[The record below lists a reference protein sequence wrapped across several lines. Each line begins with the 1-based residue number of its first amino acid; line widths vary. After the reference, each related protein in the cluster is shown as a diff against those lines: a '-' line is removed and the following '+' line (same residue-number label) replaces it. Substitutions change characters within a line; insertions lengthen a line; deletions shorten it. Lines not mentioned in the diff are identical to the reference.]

1 MILSKPINNAI
12 KVKVNTIL
20 KAAKRRADQYFDE
33 NIKSRIKGLDD
44 YHSLV
49 ILDKEYEVIKK
60 DIQKSKYIFYIEYA
74 SSPDWLISQ
83 YASRTF
89 LLNLDES
96 AILEEAVFIDKCRD
110 NLYKAIDKIR
120 KEIPLYTYDDF
131 INGKI
136 CKFFQTFKYYR
147 NTTEEDY
154 YKIVKWQSDNVIKII
169 SYECNMLIN
178 NIQLHSKSLNNSLEF
193 VISEKKMFDELLEC
207 DNNNQIDLKN
217 ALSRLFVFKNFDF
230 KIYDDNLLLENLLIY
245 KNQEFHW
252 NKTDYNTIK
261 PIVDFLD
268 LNPINIFSN
277 EFLIFHTLDKIN
289 NWFDD
294 VINGINISEMYQFT
308 NYQLELDRV
317 QQEAKIEVENHY
329 NLMFDYVND
338 KSKNEEEIKAYLR
351 ESFETV
357 RNRYNNIEDKNIM
370 HLLIDDKKQ
379 VLLSFFTINTFF
391 ANDLHRISKNLKENI
406 VVNEIAWDIA
416 VTYNEKF
423 NTKSLFDK
431 KDYGV
436 TEVTL
441 MLNKMILNNKLYKK
455 AKKYQ
460 TRFFSEFQKY
470 SLPMDI
476 HFRNIQEGF
485 KSVFSLALNYLQEI
499 LDDAEPSNKIVY
511 LQSRIK
517 EIKQREINLR
527 QYEDDF
533 EYNPED
539 YKYSNLFKQF
549 LEVESDF
556 IKETLVINNFTILQ
570 TIQPKFIAAKKEE
583 LEDVIDNIK
592 YNYIIKMLED
602 LSMSKNG
609 KSILSERRKGA
620 IRGIVESLKENNILP
635 SISLDKLCK
644 LIAAKIQLELNSKL
658 DYSTT
663 SNEYYKK
670 ANEYIKLNPLH

>member
-1 MILSKPINNAI
+1 MILSKPINNVF

-33 NIKSRIKGLDD
+33 NITSKIKGLDN

-49 ILDKEYEVIKK
+49 ILDREYETIKK
-60 DIQKSKYIFYIEYA
+60 DIQKSEHIFYIEYA

-89 LLNLDES
+89 LLNVDES
-96 AILEEAVFIDKCRD
+96 VILEESVFIDKYRN
-110 NLYKAIDKIR
+110 NLYKAIEKIR

-147 NTTEEDY
+147 QTSEKNY

-178 NIQLHSKSLNNSLEF
+178 NIQLHSKSINNPLEF
-193 VISEKKMFDELLEC
+193 IISEKKLFDELLEC

-217 ALSRLFVFKNFDF
+217 ILSKFYIFKNFDF
-230 KIYDDNLLLENLLIY
+230 KLYEENLLLENFLIY

-268 LNPINIFSN
+268 LKPINIFSN
-277 EFLIFHTLDKIN
+277 EFLIFNTLDKIN
-289 NWFDD
+289 NWYDD
-294 VINGINISEMYQFT
+294 VIKGKSISEGYKFID
-308 NYQLELDRV
+308 YQLELDKA
-317 QQEAKIEVENHY
+317 QQEAKIEVDNHY

-338 KSKNEEEIKAYLR
+338 KSKKEEEIKAYLR
-351 ESFETV
+351 ELFETV
-357 RNRYNNIEDKNIM
+357 RSRFNKIEDTNIM
-370 HLLIDDKKQ
+370 HLLIEDKKHF
-379 VLLSFFTINTFF
+379 LLSFFTINTFF
-391 ANDLHRISKNLKENI
+391 ANDIHQITKNLKENI
-406 VVNEIAWDIA
+406 VVNEMAWDIA
-416 VTYNEKF
+416 VTYDEIFK
-423 NTKSLFDK
+423 TKSLFDK

-436 TEVTL
+436 TEVSV
-441 MLNKMILNNKLYKK
+441 MLNKMILNKKLYKK

-460 TRFFSEFQKY
+460 MRFFTDFEKY
-470 SLPMDI
+470 SLPMDM

-485 KSVFSLALNYLQEI
+485 KSVFSLALDYLQEI

-527 QYEDDF
+527 QYEVDY

-556 IKETLVINNFTILQ
+556 IKETLVINNFTIPQ
-570 TIQPKFIAAKKEE
+570 TIQPKLIAAKKEE
-583 LEDVIDNIK
+583 LEDIVDKIK
-592 YNYIIKMLED
+592 YNYILKMLED
-602 LSMSKNG
+602 LSIINNG

-635 SISLDKLCK
+635 NINLDKLCK

-658 DYSTT
+658 DFSTT

>member
-1 MILSKPINNAI
+1 MILSKPINNVF

-33 NIKSRIKGLDD
+33 NIKSKIKGLDN

-49 ILDKEYEVIKK
+49 ILDKEYETIKK
-60 DIQKSKYIFYIEYA
+60 DIQKSDYIFYIEYA

-89 LLNLDES
+89 LLNVDES
-96 AILEEAVFIDKCRD
+96 AILEDAVFIEKYRD
-110 NLYKAIDKIR
+110 NLYKAIAKIR
-120 KEIPLYTYDDF
+120 KEIPLYTFDDF
-131 INGKI
+131 TNGKI
-136 CKFFQTFKYYR
+136 CKYFQTFKYFR
-147 NTTEEDY
+147 QTSEEDY
-154 YKIVKWQSDNVIKII
+154 YKIIKWQTDNVIKII
-169 SYECNMLIN
+169 TYECNMLIN
-178 NIQLHSKSLNNSLEF
+178 NIQLNCKSLNNSLEF
-193 VISEKKMFDELLEC
+193 ILSEKKTFDELMEC
-207 DNNNQIDLKN
+207 DTNNPINLKN
-217 ALSRLFVFKNFDF
+217 VLSKFFIFKNFDF
-230 KIYDDNLLLENLLIY
+230 KIYDDNLLTENYITY

-252 NKTDYNTIK
+252 NKTDYNSIK
-261 PIVDFLD
+261 AIVDFLD
-268 LNPINIFSN
+268 LKPTNTFSN
-277 EFLIFHTLDKIN
+277 EFLIFNTLDKIN

-294 VINGINISEMYQFT
+294 VIKGKSISEEYKFT
-308 NYQLELDRV
+308 NYQLELDKV
-317 QQEAKIEVENHY
+317 KEEAKIEVENQY
-329 NLMFDYVND
+329 NLMIDYVND
-338 KSKNEEEIKAYLR
+338 KTKKEEEIKTYLR
-351 ESFETV
+351 ELFEKV
-357 RNRYNNIEDKNIM
+357 RYRFNSIDDKNIM
-370 HLLIDDKKQ
+370 HLLVDDKEH
-379 VLLSFFTINTFF
+379 VLLSFFTVNTFF
-391 ANDLHRISKNLKENI
+391 SNDNHQISISLKENI
-406 VVNEIAWDIA
+406 VVNEMAWDIA
-416 VTYNEKF
+416 VAYDEIF

-436 TEVTL
+436 TEVSL
-441 MLNKMILNNKLYKK
+441 MLNKMILNKKLYKK

-460 TRFFSEFQKY
+460 MRFFSEFEKY

-485 KSVFSLALNYLQEI
+485 KNVFSLALKYLQEI

-533 EYNPED
+533 EYSPED

-556 IKETLVINNFTILQ
+556 IKETLVINNFTIPQ
-570 TIQPKFIAAKKEE
+570 TIQPKLIETKKEE
-583 LEDVIDNIK
+583 LEDIIDKIK

-602 LSMSKNG
+602 LSIINNG

-635 SISLDKLCK
+635 NINLDKLCK
-644 LIAAKIQLELNSKL
+644 LIAAKIKLELNSKL
-658 DYSTT
+658 DFSTT

-670 ANEYIKLNPLH
+670 ANEYIKSNPLH